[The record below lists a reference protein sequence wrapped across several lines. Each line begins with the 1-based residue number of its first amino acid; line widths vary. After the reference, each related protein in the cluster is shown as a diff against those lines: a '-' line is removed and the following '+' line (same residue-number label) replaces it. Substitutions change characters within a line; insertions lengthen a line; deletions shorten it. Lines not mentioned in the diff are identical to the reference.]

1 MYLTLKQ
8 QIEAKEKKIAQAK
21 AQLMKLQTQEAKS
34 KRNTETRRKTVIGG
48 LILKELEEDEKLRR
62 YIARLINRKARESD
76 KVLLDDIRQYAEMKP
91 QA

>member
-1 MYLTLKQ
+1 MYLTLKE

-48 LILKELEEDEKLRR
+48 LILKELEEDEKL
-62 YIARLINRKARESD
+62 
-76 KVLLDDIRQYAEMKP
+76 KP
-91 QA
+91 ILNVYKEKPL

>member
-1 MYLTLKQ
+1 MYLTLKE

-34 KRNTETRRKTVIGG
+34 KRNTETRRKTIIGG
-48 LILKELEEDEKLRR
+48 LILKELEEDEKLKR
-62 YIARLINRKARESD
+62 YIARLINRNARESD